1 MSHDPINLR
10 PAPRP
15 TPAHVPAQTGH
26 VTLVGAGPGAADLL
40 TLRAIRALRQA
51 TLVLV
56 DDLVDAAV
64 LRYVR
69 RSARIVR
76 CGKRGGAVSTQQ
88 GFIEAML
95 VAEALRG
102 ERVVRL
108 KGGDPYVFGRGGE
121 EVAALR
127 AAGVAHTVVPGITA
141 GIAAPAEAGIPVTDR
156 RWAQGVLLVT
166 GHAQPGSV
174 GPDWAQLAQT
184 ARSGITLVIY
194 MGITHCADITTALM
208 AAGLPG
214 RTPAAVVQN
223 GCTPHSRSH
232 VSTLRALA
240 GDVQRLG
247 MGSPAVLVIGDVVR
261 AARALQ
267 DDVAPESLTPPIAA
281 SA

>member
-1 MSHDPINLR
+1 MTRAAADNAAASAATR
-10 PAPRP
+10 P
-15 TPAHVPAQTGH
+15 GH

-40 TLRAIRALRQA
+40 TVRAIRALRQA
-51 TLVLV
+51 TVVLV

-69 RSARIVR
+69 PSARIVH

-95 VAEALRG
+95 VTEALHG

-121 EVAALR
+121 EAAALR

-166 GHAQPGSV
+166 GHAQPGHA

-184 ARSGITLVIY
+184 ARGGITLVIY
-194 MGITHCADITTALM
+194 MGITHSADITAALM

-214 RTPAAVVQN
+214 STPAAVVQS
-223 GCTPHSRSH
+223 GCTPQQRAH
-232 VSTLRALA
+232 VGTLRALA
-240 GDVQRLG
+240 GDIRRLG
-247 MGSPAVLVIGDVVR
+247 MGSPAILVIGDVVR
-261 AARALQ
+261 AAALMQ
-267 DDVAPESLTPPIAA
+267 DG
-281 SA
+281 

>member
-1 MSHDPINLR
+1 MTHEALHLR
-10 PAPRP
+10 PAQRQSADGS
-15 TPAHVPAQTGH
+15 PAPARAGH
-26 VTLVGAGPGAADLL
+26 VTLVGAGPGDADLL

-51 TLVLV
+51 SVVLV
-56 DDLVDAAV
+56 DDLVAAGV

-69 RSARIVR
+69 RGARIVH

-127 AAGVAHTVVPGITA
+127 AAGVPHTVVPGITA
-141 GIAAPAEAGIPVTDR
+141 GIAAPAGAGIPVTDR

-166 GHAQPGSV
+166 GHAQPGGT

-184 ARSGITLVIY
+184 ARGGITLVIY
-194 MGITHCADITTALM
+194 MGITHGADITTALM

-214 RTPAAVVQN
+214 STPAAVVQN
-223 GCTPHSRSH
+223 GCTPRSRSH
-232 VSTLRALA
+232 ATTLRALA
-240 GDVQRLG
+240 GDIRRLG
-247 MGSPAVLVIGDVVR
+247 IGSPAILVIGDVVR
-261 AARALQ
+261 AAEAMQENGCATAL
-267 DDVAPESLTPPIAA
+267 AA
-281 SA
+281 TA

>member
-1 MSHDPINLR
+1 MTQHEAPHLR
-10 PAPRP
+10 PAQRRSADGS
-15 TPAHVPAQTGH
+15 PAPARAGH
-26 VTLVGAGPGAADLL
+26 VTLVGAGPGDADLL

-51 TLVLV
+51 SVVLV
-56 DDLVDAAV
+56 DDLVAAGV

-69 RSARIVR
+69 RGARIVH

-127 AAGVAHTVVPGITA
+127 AAGVPHTVVPGITA

-166 GHAQPGSV
+166 GHAQPGGA
-174 GPDWAQLAQT
+174 GPDWAQLAQA
-184 ARSGITLVIY
+184 ARGGITLVIY
-194 MGITHCADITTALM
+194 MGITHGADITAALM
-208 AAGLPG
+208 AAGLAG
-214 RTPAAVVQN
+214 STPAAVVQN
-223 GCTPHSRSH
+223 GCTPRSRSH
-232 VSTLRALA
+232 ATTLRALA
-240 GDVQRLG
+240 GDIRRLG
-247 MGSPAVLVIGDVVR
+247 IGSPAILVIGDVVR
-261 AARALQ
+261 AAEAMQENGHVTAL
-267 DDVAPESLTPPIAA
+267 AA
-281 SA
+281 TA

>member
-1 MSHDPINLR
+1 MSHDLIDLR
-10 PAPRP
+10 AVPAPAAQ
-15 TPAHVPAQTGH
+15 PARAGH
-26 VTLVGAGPGAADLL
+26 VTLVGAGPGDPELL

-51 TLVLV
+51 TVVLV
-56 DDLVDAAV
+56 DDLVAAGV

-69 RSARIVR
+69 KSARIVH

-127 AAGVAHTVVPGITA
+127 AAGVPHTVVPGISA

-166 GHAQPGSV
+166 GHAQPSHA

-184 ARSGITLVIY
+184 ARGGITLVIY
-194 MGITHCADITTALM
+194 MGITHCADITSALM
-208 AAGLPG
+208 AAGLAG
-214 RTPAAVVQN
+214 STPAAVLQN
-223 GCTPHSRSH
+223 GCTPSRRSH
-232 VSTLRALA
+232 VATLRTLA
-240 GDVQRLG
+240 GDVRRLG
-247 MGSPAVLVIGDVVR
+247 IVSPAILVIGDVVR
-261 AARALQ
+261 AAEAMQ
-267 DDVAPESLTPPIAA
+267 DGEMSAAHPKPLAAIA
-281 SA
+281 

>member
-1 MSHDPINLR
+1 MTRAAN
-10 PAPRP
+10 APRDAIDAAAP
-15 TPAHVPAQTGH
+15 ATPRAGH

-40 TLRAIRALRQA
+40 TVRAIRALRQA
-51 TLVLV
+51 TVVLV
-56 DDLVDAAV
+56 DDLVDAGV

-69 RSARIVR
+69 PSARIVH

-95 VAEALRG
+95 VSEALHG

-166 GHAQPGSV
+166 GHAQPGHA
-174 GPDWAQLAQT
+174 GPDWAQLAHT
-184 ARSGITLVIY
+184 ARGGITLVIY
-194 MGITHCADITTALM
+194 MGITHSADITAALM
-208 AAGLPG
+208 AAGLAG
-214 RTPAAVVQN
+214 STPAAVVQN
-223 GCTPHSRSH
+223 GCTPQQRSH
-232 VSTLRALA
+232 VGTLRTLA
-240 GDVQRLG
+240 GDIRRVG
-247 MGSPAVLVIGDVVR
+247 IASPAILVIGDVVR
-261 AARALQ
+261 AAALMQDGGSSIDLPTPRA
-267 DDVAPESLTPPIAA
+267 ATA
-281 SA
+281 

>member
-1 MSHDPINLR
+1 MTRAAN
-10 PAPRP
+10 APRDAIDAAAP
-15 TPAHVPAQTGH
+15 ATPRPGH

-40 TLRAIRALRQA
+40 TVRAIRALRQA
-51 TLVLV
+51 TVVLV

-69 RSARIVR
+69 PSARIVH

-95 VAEALRG
+95 VTEALHG

-108 KGGDPYVFGRGGE
+108 KGGDPFVFGRGGE

-141 GIAAPAEAGIPVTDR
+141 GIAAPAELGIPVTDR

-166 GHAQPGSV
+166 GHAQPGHA
-174 GPDWAQLAQT
+174 GPDWAQLAQA

-194 MGITHCADITTALM
+194 MGITHCADITAALM
-208 AAGLPG
+208 AGGLAGS
-214 RTPAAVVQN
+214 TPAAVVQN
-223 GCTPHSRSH
+223 GCTPQQRAH
-232 VSTLRALA
+232 VGTLRTLA
-240 GDVQRLG
+240 GDIRRLG
-247 MGSPAVLVIGDVVR
+247 IGSPAILVIGDVVR
-261 AARALQ
+261 AAALMQDGGSSIDLPTPRA
-267 DDVAPESLTPPIAA
+267 ATA
-281 SA
+281 

>member
-1 MSHDPINLR
+1 MTRAAN
-10 PAPRP
+10 APRDAFDAAAP
-15 TPAHVPAQTGH
+15 ATPRAGH

-40 TLRAIRALRQA
+40 TVRAIRALRQA
-51 TLVLV
+51 TVVLV
-56 DDLVDAAV
+56 DDLVDAGV

-69 RSARIVR
+69 PSARVVH

-95 VAEALRG
+95 VTEALHG

-166 GHAQPGSV
+166 GHAQPGHA
-174 GPDWAQLAQT
+174 GPDWAQLAHT
-184 ARSGITLVIY
+184 ARGGITLVIY
-194 MGITHCADITTALM
+194 MGITHSADITAALM
-208 AAGLPG
+208 AAGLAG
-214 RTPAAVVQN
+214 STPAAVVQN
-223 GCTPHSRSH
+223 GCTPQQRSH
-232 VSTLRALA
+232 VGTLRTLA
-240 GDVQRLG
+240 GDIRRVG
-247 MGSPAVLVIGDVVR
+247 IASPAILVIGDVVR
-261 AARALQ
+261 AAALMQDGGSSIDLPTPRA
-267 DDVAPESLTPPIAA
+267 ATA
-281 SA
+281 